1 LPNILNYKQAK
12 LAQESPT
19 CLLQAVSLD
28 LSNQEQRDR
37 LFSQINA
44 EAKKVLIITEG
55 LLVHLMEKQLNR
67 IGQLKEI
74 LNNPAQL
81 SGENVLPGFILDL
94 ARIL

>member
-1 LPNILNYKQAK
+1 VYIDNGAQLGWLIDPKTKQV
-12 LAQESPT
+12 ESY
-19 CLLQAVSLD
+19 
-28 LSNQEQRDR
+28 
-37 LFSQINA
+37 
-44 EAKKVLIITEG
+44 
-55 LLVHLMEKQLNR
+55 R